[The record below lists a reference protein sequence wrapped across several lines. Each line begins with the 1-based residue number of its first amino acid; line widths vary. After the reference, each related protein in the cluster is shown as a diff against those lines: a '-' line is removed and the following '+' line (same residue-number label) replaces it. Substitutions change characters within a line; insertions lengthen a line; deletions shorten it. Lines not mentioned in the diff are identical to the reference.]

1 MAAATSA
8 SCWPRTSIIGMCLP
22 QFAQFQFDLNP
33 DRQHLGPARPAD
45 RTDPLFHGPPG
56 GRPFPR
62 RGARPAL
69 LPNLRTLRPRA
80 APADAD
86 RAAVIRGLR
95 PPHIED
101 VRLVDA
107 RPRSADSVLRR

>member
-1 MAAATSA
+1 AWTPCDACASAT
-8 SCWPRTSIIGMCLP
+8 GDLP
-22 QFAQFQFDLNP
+22 LVHRLLPDP
-33 DRQHLGPARPAD
+33 DRQHRGPARPPD

-62 RGARPAL
+62 RGARPAP
-69 LPNLRTLRPRA
+69 LPNLRTLRRRA

-95 PPHIED
+95 PPRIED